1 MIRSTFVYKLALSGS
16 VVACLPAHADFL
28 KDSKA
33 SLDLRNFY
41 MNRDFR
47 QGSAPQSKAEEW
59 AQGFLLRYESGFT
72 QGSVGLGFDAI
83 GLLGVTL
90 DSSPGRSGTG
100 LLQRDREPPRRAEN
114 EYGEVGVTAKVRISK
129 SVLKLGTLTPKLP
142 LLQANDSRLLPQ
154 TFEGGQLN
162 SQELGGLTFDAGRL
176 EKVNQRDS
184 SDNEDISVSTV
195 GVKNIRPRQPTS
207 NHFDF
212 ANFSY
217 KWNDRLTVGYGYG
230 DLNDVYKQQVFT
242 LNHLLPFGAKSALKS
257 DIRFSRST
265 EVSSSGVDN
274 NAFGAMFTYSLDS
287 HAFGVGYQ
295 RMSGDS
301 GFAYINGSDAF
312 LINFVQINDF
322 GNVSERSW
330 QTRYDY
336 NFASLGLPGL
346 TFMTR
351 YLTGDNIDLGAG
363 RPEGKEWERDTDISY
378 VIQSGM
384 LKNLGFKLRNA
395 TVRSTNFGNDID
407 ENRLIFTYSIPL

>member
-1 MIRSTFVYKLALSGS
+1 
-16 VVACLPAHADFL
+16 
-28 KDSKA
+28 
-33 SLDLRNFY
+33 
-41 MNRDFR
+41 
-47 QGSAPQSKAEEW
+47 
-59 AQGFLLRYESGFT
+59 
-72 QGSVGLGFDAI
+72 
-83 GLLGVTL
+83 
-90 DSSPGRSGTG
+90 
-100 LLQRDREPPRRAEN
+100 
-114 EYGEVGVTAKVRISK
+114 
-129 SVLKLGTLTPKLP
+129 
-142 LLQANDSRLLPQ
+142 
-154 TFEGGQLN
+154 
-162 SQELGGLTFDAGRL
+162 
-176 EKVNQRDS
+176 
-184 SDNEDISVSTV
+184 
-195 GVKNIRPRQPTS
+195 
-207 NHFDF
+207 
-212 ANFSY
+212 
-217 KWNDRLTVGYGYG
+217 
-230 DLNDVYKQQVFT
+230 
-242 LNHLLPFGAKSALKS
+242 
-257 DIRFSRST
+257 
-265 EVSSSGVDN
+265 
-274 NAFGAMFTYSLDS
+274 MFTYSLDS